1 MEERNEKNV
10 REVIYELLEEICGDD
25 VVRHEPDINLLEED
39 LIDSLDYTE
48 LLIGHRGAHRP
59 LDGAFGAY
67 ARGDGHAEQDHRSG
81 HEKAVAALSR
91 RARAIS

>member
-39 LIDSLDYTE
+39 LIDSLDYAE
-48 LLIGHRGAHRP
+48 LLIGIEERIGLLMAPSELTREEMDTP
-59 LDGAFGAY
+59 NKIIAQVMKRL
-67 ARGDGHAEQDHRSG
+67 
-81 HEKAVAALSR
+81 
-91 RARAIS
+91 

>member
-48 LLIGHRGAHRP
+48 LLIGIEERIGLLMAPSELTREEMDTP
-59 LDGAFGAY
+59 NKIIAQVMKRL
-67 ARGDGHAEQDHRSG
+67 
-81 HEKAVAALSR
+81 
-91 RARAIS
+91 